1 MPNSQPQKTAYEDAV
16 RGGSLLSTPCKYWG
30 SQLDFQGR
38 ASSIFQSLHSDFLI
52 FMVLAEFL
60 LDGEKKMHCNEFTEI
75 FVSPYVVQTDSV
87 YLQY

>member
-1 MPNSQPQKTAYEDAV
+1 M
-16 RGGSLLSTPCKYWG
+16 LSTPCKYWG

-52 FMVLAEFL
+52 FMALAEFL